1 MRDLFKAELLR
12 FRVWA
17 IALAAVNLLVLG
29 FQTRLVDLAQ
39 QPLPVYQVYSL
50 IYVIVGLLLGLY
62 QMGSYRRPNHWLN
75 LLHRPMPPWQV
86 ATALLASGA
95 VLLAVAVVLPI
106 LMVAGWQEVMTARVV
121 DLRHWLLAL
130 SALLLTLCGYLA
142 GGYGILGGRRYA
154 WSGVVLLILLLF
166 SSATGA
172 KALAL
177 QTLMLAWLAALI
189 VIAFKPDL
197 SAPPQRAPAVV
208 TTALPLQMGLYGL
221 LLLIGI
227 AFELVWIML
236 GTHPLNAPTP
246 PPGGYIEAERAE
258 GRDLLIAGLAASH
271 DPDAPLWREQVA
283 LSEVAQLDGGSMKL
297 PTRNELTNLAP
308 MEFDDGERRVRWVFS
323 HDSMRFEGY
332 SLADHRAGGVFGVG
346 ADNAAFASPPLPL
359 GAMPPLPGEDTVLM
373 GDDTLYHY
381 SSQTGLA
388 MPRVQLPAGEA
399 FAGTPGMVGESLA
412 VPSNRAL
419 YFFDGRDVLENDMVM
434 TPRLRVP
441 VPGAVANLG
450 RTDLIEL
457 VDGYLV
463 SFTYADRV
471 HNEVVAPYQQL
482 LRVHDNGQI
491 DMLARRELRT
501 DFPDIY
507 SYRGWWLSPPL
518 HALNRAA
525 REWFGATADPVR
537 AIARPPVPHS
547 VIALAGI
554 LSLLSL
560 LGAIWLTRHRS
571 WSPTKRLAWIAAC
584 AVIGLPA
591 LLSLWLLYP
600 DRVRPG
606 ELPAAQPAAA

>member
-50 IYVIVGLLLGLY
+50 VYVIVGMLLGLY
-62 QMGSYRRPNHWLN
+62 QMGSYRRPSHWLN

-86 ATALLASGA
+86 ATALLAGGA
-95 VLLAVAVVLPI
+95 VLLAVVVVLPI

-121 DLRHWLLAL
+121 DLRHWLLPL

-154 WSGVVLLILLLF
+154 WSGVVLLVLLLF
-166 SSATGA
+166 SRSTGVM
-172 KALAL
+172 ALVL
-177 QTLMLAWLAALI
+177 QAVMLAWLVGLI
-189 VIAFKPDL
+189 LIAFKPDL
-197 SAPPQRAPAVV
+197 SAPPQRTAAVIV
-208 TTALPLQMGLYGL
+208 TALPLQMVLYIL
-221 LLLIGI
+221 LLLVGI
-227 AFELVWIML
+227 ASELVWIML
-236 GTHPLNAPTP
+236 GTHPLNTPTP
-246 PPGGYIEAERAE
+246 PPGGYIEAQRAE
-258 GRDLLIAGLAASH
+258 SRDLLIAGLATSN
-271 DPDAPLWREQVA
+271 DADAALWREQVA
-283 LSEVAQLDGGSMKL
+283 LSEVAELDGGAMEL
-297 PTRNELTNLAP
+297 PMRNQLTNLTP

-332 SLADHRAGGVFGVG
+332 SLADHRASGTFGVG
-346 ADNAAFASPPLPL
+346 ADNTAFASPPLPL
-359 GAMPPLPGEDTVLM
+359 GAMSPLPGEDTVLM
-373 GDDTLYHY
+373 GHDTLYHY

-388 MPRVQLPAGEA
+388 MPRIRLPAGEV

-412 VPSNRAL
+412 VLSNRAL
-419 YFFDGRDVLENDMVM
+419 YFFDGRDVLENDLVM

-463 SFTYADRV
+463 SFTFADRV
-471 HNEVVAPYQQL
+471 RNEVVAPYQQL
-482 LRVHDNGQI
+482 LQVHDNGQVETV
-491 DMLARRELRT
+491 ARRTLRT
-501 DFPDIY
+501 DFPDLY
-507 SYRGWWLSPPL
+507 SFRGWWLSPPL
-518 HALNRAA
+518 YAVVTR
-525 REWFGATADPVR
+525 RFGDTADPLY
-537 AIARPPVPHS
+537 AIARPPIPRS

-554 LSLLSL
+554 LALLSL
-560 LGAIWLTRHRS
+560 LGAIWLTRHKS
-571 WSPTKRLAWIAAC
+571 WSLAKRLTWIAAC

-600 DRVRPG
+600 RRERPD
-606 ELPAAQPAAA
+606 ELPDMQPATA